1 MSSYKWTILICSIFF
16 GLGCVDKQQFSK
28 FELACENHVVVYD
41 SFDIELFEVNENE
54 NKISSLKKISP
65 KNEVIGQGIFNCQ
78 NGVLVFDTVERMKTG
93 TDTTIHVN
101 YKKSEK
107 KLNFKYGVNSIIP
120 FGMDEYVVREQK
132 IRRSDGNVVGSKS
145 SPEISFKNL
154 VEDTFQKN
162 TYIDNVILDVKK
174 SEIIEKVRGTLE
186 RTEFHGGKYIAYT
199 NNNIVLDYNPR
210 NGDRTILVDYQKNSQ
225 QDGNSLDLPQMGAQY
240 FYLNENLY
248 LVNGETSA
256 KMIDSQ
262 SHYLEKNKLFVFDKK
277 NKKWI
282 GLINLEDNPIA
293 TIHNGEKIIILSR
306 KFAFEYN
313 YIIGKF
319 KKFEIPVDGYRWRS
333 MAELQNSYFI
343 IGQNKSNET
352 KIFLSSKD
360 FKSFNLVNE
369 INYMPNPKAST
380 MLTPISPNNILQ

>member
-1 MSSYKWTILICSIFF
+1 MSSYKWTILICSIY

-54 NKISSLKKISP
+54 NKISSLQKISP

-78 NGVLVFDTVERMKTG
+78 NGVLLFNTSERMKTG
-93 TDTTIHVN
+93 VDTTLHIN
-101 YKKSEK
+101 FKNAEK
-107 KLNFKYGVNSIIP
+107 KLNFKYGVNSILP
-120 FGMDEYVVREQK
+120 FGIDEYIVREK
-132 IRRSDGNVVGSKS
+132 IIRGSDGNVVRSKS
-145 SPEISFKNL
+145 PPEISFKNL
-154 VEDTFQKN
+154 DEDTLQKN
-162 TYIDNVILDVKK
+162 TYIDDVILDVKK
-174 SEIIEKVRGTLE
+174 SEIIRKVRGTLE
-186 RTEFHGGKYIAYT
+186 RTEFHGGKYITYT
-199 NNNIVLDYNPR
+199 NNNIVLDYNPT
-210 NGDRTILVDYQKNSQ
+210 NGDRTILVEYQKNSQ

-256 KMIDSQ
+256 KMIDSE

-306 KFAFEYN
+306 KLAFEYN

-319 KKFEIPVDGYRWRS
+319 KKFEIPVDGYTWRS
-333 MAELQNSYFI
+333 IAELQNSYFI

-360 FKSFNLVNE
+360 FKSFNLISE
-369 INYMPNPKAST
+369 INYMSNPKAST
-380 MLTPISPNNILQ
+380 MLTPVSPYNILQ